1 MINNKFNILIIVI
14 ISLFLLS
21 CESAKDAIQG
31 KKRSKQGDEFLV
43 QKKNPLIMPPD
54 FEKLPVPGMSK
65 EESLN
70 KSSETKEIKSLLNLK
85 TENENIGDTENSAG
99 DIESSILKKIK

>member
-1 MINNKFNILIIVI
+1 
-14 ISLFLLS
+14 
-21 CESAKDAIQG
+21 
-31 KKRSKQGDEFLV
+31 
-43 QKKNPLIMPPD
+43 MPPD

-70 KSSETKEIKSLLNLK
+70 KSSETKEIKSPLNLK

-99 DIESSILKKIK
+99 DIESSILKKIVRKCTIFFITKFSYFKYSV